1 MLLRH
6 VARPML
12 ASWFIYD
19 GVQAA
24 LKPAEHVRAARRGV
38 SLVGQQL
45 GVEDPLSE
53 KQVAALVRVHGATTA
68 VAGLFLA
75 FGKAPRTAALTLAA
89 LSVPLAVVNQPFTP
103 SDAPRDVR
111 TRKFVANVGA
121 IGAAL
126 IAGADYEGR
135 PGVRWRVD
143 RARKDLALAKTA
155 KHQVDTAKHTIGST
169 AEKAAHTVTDSAAK
183 ASRKARRA
191 ASSATRS
198 AVDSVKGAVSS

>member
-24 LKPAEHVRAARRGV
+24 LKPAEHVRAARRGT
-38 SLVGQQL
+38 SLVGRQV
-45 GVEDPLSE
+45 GIATPLSE
-53 KQVAALVRVHGATTA
+53 RQVSVLVRAHGAATA
-68 VAGLFLA
+68 VAGLCLA

-103 SDAPRDVR
+103 GDAPRDER
-111 TRKFVANVGA
+111 TRKFVANLGA

-143 RARKDLALAKTA
+143 RARKDLELAKNA
-155 KHQVDTAKHTIGST
+155 KHQVDAAKHSIGSVT
-169 AEKAAHTVTDSAAK
+169 DRAAHTVTAGTRTATRS
-183 ASRKARRA
+183 ARRA
-191 ASSATRS
+191 ASSAAGTVKS
-198 AVDSVKGAVSS
+198 AVAH

>member
-45 GVEDPLSE
+45 GVEEPLSE
-53 KQVAALVRVHGATTA
+53 KQVSALVRAHGAATA

-103 SDAPRDVR
+103 SDVPRDVR
-111 TRKFVANVGA
+111 TRKFVGNLGA

-126 IAGADYEGR
+126 LAGADYEGR

-143 RARKDLALAKTA
+143 RARKDLDLAKNA
-155 KHQVDTAKHTIGST
+155 KHQVDAAKHKVESATDKATHAVT
-169 AEKAAHTVTDSAAK
+169 ASARTAT
-183 ASRKARRA
+183 RTARRA
-191 ASSATRS
+191 ASSAAGT
-198 AVDSVKGAVSS
+198 VKGAVSH

>member
-45 GVEDPLSE
+45 GVEEPLSE
-53 KQVAALVRVHGATTA
+53 KQVATLVRAHGAATA

-75 FGKAPRTAALTLAA
+75 VGKAPRTAALTLAA
-89 LSVPLAVVNQPFTP
+89 LSVPLAIVNQPFTP
-103 SDAPRDVR
+103 SDVPRDER
-111 TRKFVANVGA
+111 TRKFVGNLGA

-143 RARKDLALAKTA
+143 RARKDLDLAKNA
-155 KHQVDTAKHTIGST
+155 KHQVDAAKHRVGSV
-169 AEKAAHTVTDSAAK
+169 AHKATDSVAETSRRAT
-183 ASRKARRA
+183 RKARRA
-191 ASSATRS
+191 ASSAAS
-198 AVDSVKGAVSS
+198 AAADTVKGAVPR

>member
-45 GVEDPLSE
+45 GVEEPLSE
-53 KQVAALVRVHGATTA
+53 KQVSALVRAHGAATA

-75 FGKAPRTAALTLAA
+75 VGKAPRTAALTLAA

-103 SDAPRDVR
+103 SDVPRDVR
-111 TRKFVANVGA
+111 TRKFVANLGA

-143 RARKDLALAKTA
+143 RARKDIDLAKNA
-155 KHQVDTAKHTIGST
+155 KHQVDAAKHKVES
-169 AEKAAHTVTDSAAK
+169 VTDK
-183 ASRKARRA
+183 ATHAVTASTRKAGRTARRA
-191 ASSATRS
+191 ASSATG
-198 AVDSVKGAVSS
+198 AVKGAVSH

>member
-24 LKPAEHVRAARRGV
+24 LHPAEHVRAARRGV

-45 GVEDPLSE
+45 GVEEPLSE
-53 KQVAALVRVHGATTA
+53 KQVTGLVRAHGAATA

-75 FGKAPRTAALTLAA
+75 VGKAPRTAALALAA

-103 SDAPRDVR
+103 SDVPRDER
-111 TRKFVANVGA
+111 TRKFVGNLGA

-143 RARKDLALAKTA
+143 RARKDIDLAKSA
-155 KHQVDTAKHTIGST
+155 KHQVDAAKHRVGSVT
-169 AEKAAHTVTDSAAK
+169 DKAAHSVADT
-183 ASRKARRA
+183 SRRATRTARRA
-191 ASSATRS
+191 AASA
-198 AVDSVKGAVSS
+198 ADSVKGAVSR

>member
-45 GVEDPLSE
+45 GVEEPLSE
-53 KQVAALVRVHGATTA
+53 KQVSALVRAHGAATA

-103 SDAPRDVR
+103 SDVPRDVR
-111 TRKFVANVGA
+111 TRKFVSNLGA

-143 RARKDLALAKTA
+143 RARKDLDLAKNA
-155 KHQVDTAKHTIGST
+155 KHQVDTAKHKVESATDKATHAVTTSART
-169 AEKAAHTVTDSAAK
+169 AT
-183 ASRKARRA
+183 RRARRA
-191 ASSATRS
+191 ASSAAST
-198 AVDSVKGAVSS
+198 AAETVKGAVSH